1 MSPLRAVLVD
11 DDQRALAGLAHWL
24 EAIDGVEVVA
34 TTDNPDRALGTIAE
48 TRPDLVFLD
57 ITMPGLSGL
66 DIAGQLRGPD
76 APAVIFVT
84 GTASHAVQAFG
95 IDAVDYLLKP
105 VARAR
110 LRAAVGRAR
119 IWLDGRAVGAAHE
132 VEAVE
137 QEEPDS
143 LWAHR
148 HREFVR
154 VPVDDILWVEA
165 NGDYVR
171 LHTAD
176 GGGLMRMTL
185 AAIEAQLDEMLFI
198 RVHRSAICRRSAIAG
213 LKRKPTGALVALLA
227 NDDEVPVGR
236 RFGGGLRALLKRVQ
250 ERGQAG
256 PERIR
261 GRSSRL
267 GDDGRN
273 GVAHASRAA

>member
-105 VARAR
+105 VLKART
-110 LRAAVGRAR
+110 
-119 IWLDGRAVGAAHE
+119 GAM
-132 VEAVE
+132 
-137 QEEPDS
+137 
-143 LWAHR
+143 
-148 HREFVR
+148 REWQFLAE
-154 VPVDDILWVEA
+154 IF
-165 NGDYVR
+165 GDY
-171 LHTAD
+171 
-176 GGGLMRMTL
+176 
-185 AAIEAQLDEMLFI
+185 
-198 RVHRSAICRRSAIAG
+198 AG
-213 LKRKPTGALVALLA
+213 LFAGKPAPTGLCV
-227 NDDEVPVGR
+227 VH
-236 RFGGGLRALLKRVQ
+236 K
-250 ERGQAG
+250 
-256 PERIR
+256 
-261 GRSSRL
+261 
-267 GDDGRN
+267 
-273 GVAHASRAA
+273 